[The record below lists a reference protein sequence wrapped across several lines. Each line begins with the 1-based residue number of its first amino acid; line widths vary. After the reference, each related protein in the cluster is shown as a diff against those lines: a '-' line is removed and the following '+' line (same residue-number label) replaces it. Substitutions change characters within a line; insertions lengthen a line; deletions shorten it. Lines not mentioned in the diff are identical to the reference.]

1 MLKITGL
8 DKLQKEL
15 KVAQLA
21 LSELDGNLGTV
32 HFDPQ
37 DPASIENAIQKI
49 NQIVDERV
57 SQYSS
62 NSIIGPLAEQMKQAY
77 RENLIQKA
85 TKFRIKNNEENGCQ
99 RIYLQILIMPFWTYR
114 LHRHKPLNVL

>member
-15 KVAQLA
+15 KEAQQA
-21 LSELDGNLGTV
+21 LGELDGHLGTIG
-32 HFDPQ
+32 FDPQ
-37 DPASIENAIQKI
+37 DPESIETAIQNI

-57 SQYSS
+57 GHYSS

-77 RENLIQKA
+77 REKLL
-85 TKFRIKNNEENGCQ
+85 Q
-99 RIYLQILIMPFWTYR
+99 RAAEVR
-114 LHRHKPLNVL
+114 LTNDEDE

>member
-21 LSELDGNLGTV
+21 LSELDGNLGIV

-62 NSIIGPLAEQMKQAY
+62 SSIIGPLAEQMKQAY

-85 TKFRIKNNEENGCQ
+85 TKFRIKNNEEN
-99 RIYLQILIMPFWTYR
+99 
-114 LHRHKPLNVL
+114 

>member
-62 NSIIGPLAEQMKQAY
+62 NPIIGPLAEKMKQAY
-77 RENLIQKA
+77 RENLLQKA
-85 TKFRIKNNEENGCQ
+85 TEFRLKNNKEN
-99 RIYLQILIMPFWTYR
+99 
-114 LHRHKPLNVL
+114 

>member
-49 NQIVDERV
+49 NQIVDKRV

-62 NSIIGPLAEQMKQAY
+62 NSIIGQLAEQMKQAY

-85 TKFRIKNNEENGCQ
+85 TEFRIKNNEEN
-99 RIYLQILIMPFWTYR
+99 
-114 LHRHKPLNVL
+114 

>member
-15 KVAQLA
+15 KEAQQA
-21 LSELDGNLGTV
+21 LGALDGHLGTV

-37 DPASIENAIQKI
+37 DPESIETAIQNM

-57 SQYSS
+57 GNYSS

-77 RENLIQKA
+77 REKLLKRA
-85 TKFRIKNNEENGCQ
+85 AEA
-99 RIYLQILIMPFWTYR
+99 R
-114 LHRHKPLNVL
+114 LASDEDE

>member
-49 NQIVDERV
+49 NQIVDDRV
-57 SQYSS
+57 SHYSS

-85 TKFRIKNNEENGCQ
+85 TKFRIKNNEEN
-99 RIYLQILIMPFWTYR
+99 
-114 LHRHKPLNVL
+114 